1 MRPHFWMRA
10 SFFDLGYPQW
20 SLFLEDPAKECIMM
34 AGHGRSGMMMHTF
47 ASVRDDEGL
56 RESGCHVR
64 HVLMSPPN
72 NTPSE
77 HETVRGL
84 FPLAVTLAI
93 RHATAIV
100 LSQMPMAR
108 VPRLPS
114 TDYWLIHVPPKAKS
128 FATIAGKGLLPCGFT
143 TRQIRDRGVSDGRL
157 NVKGMV
163 GKRSFFCVVS
173 PPRPDFTLQR
183 YVAPSCCLGIHH
195 ALARIFLLAQA

>member
-1 MRPHFWMRA
+1 MRA
-10 SFFDLGYPQW
+10 SFFYLGYPQW
-20 SLFLEDPAKECIMM
+20 SLFLEYPAKECIMM
-34 AGHGRSGMMMHTF
+34 AGHGRSGMMMRTF
-47 ASVRDDEGL
+47 ASIRDDEGL

-114 TDYWLIHVPPKAKS
+114 TDYWLIHVPLKPS
-128 FATIAGKGLLPCGFT
+128 PLPPSLAMDFCHVVSLHGSYGT
-143 TRQIRDRGVSDGRL
+143 GVSPMAD
-157 NVKGMV
+157 
-163 GKRSFFCVVS
+163 
-173 PPRPDFTLQR
+173 
-183 YVAPSCCLGIHH
+183 
-195 ALARIFLLAQA
+195 